1 MSNYKNKYLKYKSKY
16 INLKN
21 QIGGTINKIS
31 LKSLLE
37 TGYNPNTEAG
47 DMGGTISLKA
57 LLETGYNPNTEAGDI
72 DVTVNMSA
80 EHFLDNNNLLINNS
94 ITFSPEEVNQ
104 KDKLVDLFK
113 MLKLNSASYNFY
125 VDPNTGKFNDRFFKL
140 DSSSTKLKSY
150 TYHNK
155 IGRSNKNNFNIVK
168 CANSFMNNTIDRLKI
183 SKVSDTVPLQYNLI
197 SINGSDVKL
206 IVENNSLE
214 SILNKIKKEQIKS
227 DRSCKSHN
235 SEGASI
241 RFSDRFKQYLAS
253 NPDDFICLPPDNN
266 YIIKSKKLLITDS
279 IVHTIESYSLD
290 ESNNINE
297 IILKESLNN
306 IHVNLQDEYE
316 QAIKLLYAKLTNGIN
331 ANLSNPANSDLPPQ
345 YKTVVNVP
353 FGFFHI
359 HITSVK
365 DEPNKMV
372 IIMHAGNENP
382 SDDLMTRTYYFKKL
396 DGTDIEVKQRRFE
409 TTDHQ
414 QKVQHNHIA
423 LIDISPNFNIK
434 LYSFNYSKL
443 QSALTAKPNLNI
455 GFYQYYTDTDSME
468 DIYFT
473 GIKYNL
479 FGNHLG
485 DINYHEDGIVT
496 VSMRNQT
503 DVDSENS
510 FGAI

>member
-1 MSNYKNKYLKYKSKY
+1 M
-16 INLKN
+16 
-21 QIGGTINKIS
+21 
-31 LKSLLE
+31 
-37 TGYNPNTEAG
+37 
-47 DMGGTISLKA
+47 
-57 LLETGYNPNTEAGDI
+57 
-72 DVTVNMSA
+72 
-80 EHFLDNNNLLINNS
+80 
-94 ITFSPEEVNQ
+94 
-104 KDKLVDLFK
+104 
-113 MLKLNSASYNFY
+113 
-125 VDPNTGKFNDRFFKL
+125 
-140 DSSSTKLKSY
+140 
-150 TYHNK
+150 
-155 IGRSNKNNFNIVK
+155 
-168 CANSFMNNTIDRLKI
+168 
-183 SKVSDTVPLQYNLI
+183 
-197 SINGSDVKL
+197 
-206 IVENNSLE
+206 
-214 SILNKIKKEQIKS
+214 
-227 DRSCKSHN
+227 
-235 SEGASI
+235 
-241 RFSDRFKQYLAS
+241 
-253 NPDDFICLPPDNN
+253 
-266 YIIKSKKLLITDS
+266 
-279 IVHTIESYSLD
+279 
-290 ESNNINE
+290 
-297 IILKESLNN
+297 KESLNN

-372 IIMHAGNENP
+372 IIMHAGNEEP
-382 SDDLMTRTYYFKKL
+382 SIDNMTRTYYFKKL
-396 DGTDIEVKQRRFE
+396 DGTDIEVKQRPFQ

-443 QSALTAKPNLNI
+443 QSALTAKRNLNI
-455 GFYQYYTDTDSME
+455 GFYQYYTDPDSME
-468 DIYFT
+468 DIYLT